1 MNRTPSDV
9 YVLSQ
14 YFIHDRVPGVHH
26 GKMQAGGLS
35 DLQLSTLFD
44 RMTIHFND
52 SYVINID

>member
-1 MNRTPSDV
+1 MFMFSANILFMTA
-9 YVLSQ
+9 LS
-14 YFIHDRVPGVHH
+14 IPGVHH

-52 SYVINID
+52 SYVIKID